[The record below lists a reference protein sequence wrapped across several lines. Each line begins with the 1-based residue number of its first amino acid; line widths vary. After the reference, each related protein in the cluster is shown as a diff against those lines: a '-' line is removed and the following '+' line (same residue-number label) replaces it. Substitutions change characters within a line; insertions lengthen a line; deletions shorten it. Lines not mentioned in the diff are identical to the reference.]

1 MDFLSEVQRAEASY
15 RESGRPPTGPPPIP
29 LPADTAVALP
39 PEANGRR
46 TRWTINQSSLQTLEA
61 IFQHEQ
67 FPSQQLRTQLGAHL
81 GVSPRQVQVWFQNRR
96 QRERKEGAATAA
108 AAAGYIDPAALPAAP
123 AAASAPEYRGLA
135 APALAAAAAASSA
148 FAPTCGG
155 SSATAALVAAA
166 AQHLAATSHGMPTL
180 PTQPSAAS
188 SSADADADAVPG
200 PLPLKRSLPSIAA
213 EQPRVYDP
221 GAELAAAAAAAAAR
235 AAAQAQA
242 QAQLAAAAAAAAQ
255 AAETPEEDE
264 AATEAATAAAMSAAA
279 ATVAALAA
287 AAPASSSTD
296 SLAPTTS
303 LEGDA
308 STDSTRLSKR
318 MQLSHDQ
325 RAVLEAVVSAPPA
338 SSRTSPSPMPTTVR
352 PHPPRSQF
360 VNERT
365 PDAQLRV
372 DLGAYLQLTPR
383 QVQVW
388 FQNRRQREKSANP
401 GDAAPA
407 GRRRREPTSRRRC
420 RAG

>member
-1 MDFLSEVQRAEASY
+1 MCTIETSIIPDAIIVGDNRAVRTLLSLPMDFLSEVQRAEASY

-123 AAASAPEYRGLA
+123 AAAAAPEYRGLA

-148 FAPTCGG
+148 FAPACGGG

-188 SSADADADAVPG
+188 SSADADADADAVPG

-325 RAVLEAVVSAPPA
+325 RAVLEAVVSARPA
-338 SSRTSPSPMPTTVR
+338 RIFRPSLPIPTPTPVR
-352 PHPPRSQF
+352 PHPPPSARS
-360 VNERT
+360 
-365 PDAQLRV
+365 L
-372 DLGAYLQLTPR
+372 
-383 QVQVW
+383 
-388 FQNRRQREKSANP
+388 
-401 GDAAPA
+401 
-407 GRRRREPTSRRRC
+407 
-420 RAG
+420 